1 MSIVQVRSHQ
11 GDSIDSLCWRH
22 LGSSA
27 AVEATLELN
36 PGLAALGPILPMAT
50 LVTLPAED
58 SLPTRQTTLI
68 QLWD

>member
-1 MSIVQVRSHQ
+1 MQVIAHQ

-27 AVEATLELN
+27 AVEQVLEDN
-36 PGLAALGPILPMAT
+36 PGLAALGVILPEGT
-50 LVTLPAED
+50 PVTLPDAAPASSNT
-58 SLPTRQTTLI
+58 SLL